1 MNSPLKK
8 ERKKR
13 IKAQNAKRKTER
25 REVKPLTPEQM
36 EAVKLMARG
45 LFAMIAASL
54 PKRDEFPSEL
64 DVN

>member
-1 MNSPLKK
+1 MNNPLKK

-13 IKAQNAKRKTER
+13 IKAQNAERKTER
-25 REVKPLTPEQM
+25 QEIEPLTPEQI

-45 LFAMIAASL
+45 LFAMIVASL
-54 PKRDEFPSEL
+54 PKGDEFPSEL